1 MSKEKSKLY
10 HGSICIS
17 DIVEAAK
24 KRHSA
29 FTKSPKNGKL
39 YASILVWENAE
50 KDEYGNTHSIQLN
63 STKEMKELEGKTY
76 IGRAKPIE
84 RIDPQPIGDSDANN
98 ISNQIDDL
106 PF

>member
-1 MSKEKSKLY
+1 MSKDSKLY

-17 DIVEAAK
+17 DLVEAAK

-29 FTKSPKNGKL
+29 FSKSVKNGKL
-39 YASILVWENAE
+39 YANILIWENNE

-63 STKEMKELEGKTY
+63 STKEKKEAEGKTY
-76 IGRAKPIE
+76 IGRAKPME
-84 RIDPQPIGDSDANN
+84 RAEPQPISNSDVNN
-98 ISNQIDDL
+98 IAEQIDDL